1 MSDIDQTK
9 PRLWSNAELNDWI
22 RQCLTAEREAIRQL
36 TIKGQT
42 KTTGQVVESL
52 SEIIT
57 KTSDEAQAAFDVI
70 GETFKKQQTRIQA
83 MEAEIAELKANQKKR
98 GWFS

>member
-1 MSDIDQTK
+1 MSGIDQNK
-9 PRLWSNAELNDWI
+9 PRLWSNAELNSW
-22 RQCLTAEREAIRQL
+22 LTQALAAEREIIRKL
-36 TIKGQT
+36 TVTGQT

-57 KTSDEAQAAFDVI
+57 KTSDEAQAAFDAI
-70 GETFKKQQTRIQA
+70 GKTFKQQATQIQA